1 MKITQTDYHVH
12 TTFSPDGHDTPE
24 AMCWRAIELG
34 LTGIAFTEHTEWHP
48 DFAYS
53 GFPQPEAYFAR
64 VRQCQVDFAPYGLT
78 VRTGA
83 EIGNPHEY
91 LIQTA
96 DLLATYP
103 FDIKI
108 ASLHWL
114 HGLNIH
120 HPACFAGRDPQEVYA
135 DYFQELKKLT
145 AVPHINFI
153 AHFDRILWRGTLMG
167 HKLDLPKL
175 KPIIKDTLTAIAQS
189 GIGLELNSY
198 HLGSQHHWHESLIAM
213 LSWYRE
219 AGGDNI
225 LVNSDA
231 HRTEHITANWDIAA
245 NLLALAG
252 FEIAEEIP
260 VMAL

>member
-1 MKITQTDYHVH
+1 MKITNTDYHVH

-24 AMCWRAIELG
+24 AMCQHAVELG

-48 DFAYS
+48 AFAYS
-53 GFPQPEAYFAR
+53 GFPQPQAYFQR
-64 VRQCQVDFAPYGLT
+64 VRQCQHDFTPYGLT
-78 VRTGA
+78 VLTGA

-91 LIQTA
+91 AAQTA
-96 DLLATYP
+96 DLLATYN

-120 HPACFAGRDPQEVYA
+120 HPSCFTGRDPQAVYA
-135 DYFQELKKLT
+135 DYFMELRKLT
-145 AVPHINFI
+145 AVPHITFI
-153 AHFDRILWRGTLMG
+153 AHFDRILWRGMLMDLP
-167 HKLDLPKL
+167 LDLQRL
-175 KPIIKDTLTAIAQS
+175 QPILKDTLAAIAQS

-198 HLGSQHHWHESLIAM
+198 HLGSQHHWHEALIAM

-219 AGGDNI
+219 AGGHHI

-231 HRTEHITANWDIAA
+231 HRTQHLTANWHIAA
-245 NLLALAG
+245 DILALAG
-252 FEIAEEIP
+252 YELEEEASL
-260 VMAL
+260 ALV

>member
-1 MKITQTDYHVH
+1 MKITKTDYHVH

-48 DFAYS
+48 AFAYS
-53 GFPQPEAYFAR
+53 GFPQPDAYFTR
-64 VRQCQVDFAPYGLT
+64 IHQCQRDFAPHGLT
-78 VRTGA
+78 VLTGA

-91 LIQTA
+91 AAETA
-96 DLLATYP
+96 ELLATYP

-114 HGLNIH
+114 QGLNIH
-120 HPACFAGRDPQEVYA
+120 HPNCFAERDPQAVYA
-135 DYFQELKKLT
+135 DYFMELKKL
-145 AVPHINFI
+145 AVVPDITFI
-153 AHFDRILWRGTLMG
+153 AHFDRILWRGMLMG
-167 HKLDLPKL
+167 HALDLVRL
-175 KPIIKDTLTAIAQS
+175 EPIIRDTLSTIALS
-189 GIGLELNSY
+189 DKGLELNSY
-198 HLGSQHHWHESLIAM
+198 HLSSQHHWHEALVTM

-231 HRTEHITANWDIAA
+231 HRTQHITANWNIAA
-245 NLLALAG
+245 ELLASAG
-252 FEIAEEIP
+252 FTPVAEKL
-260 VMAL
+260 VLAC